1 MTVTPMCIA
10 IQNVSSTKLSVK
22 SGCVQIP
29 DATVVMVT
37 RLSPLNLG
45 SLAADK
51 NIGTRPFEN
60 ASSKVN

>member
-1 MTVTPMCIA
+1 MTVTRMCMA
-10 IQNVSSTKLSVK
+10 VQNISSTKLSVK

-37 RLSPLNLG
+37 RASPL
-45 SLAADK
+45 SLAGDK
-51 NIGTRPFEN
+51 NIGTHPFEN

>member
-1 MTVTPMCIA
+1 MTVMRMCMA
-10 IQNVSSTKLSVK
+10 VQNVSSTKLSVK

-37 RLSPLNLG
+37 RPSPLNLG
-45 SLAADK
+45 SLV
-51 NIGTRPFEN
+51 NIGTHPFEN